1 MKRALP
7 RTSATA
13 GEKGVPATMIH
24 SYAMLSP
31 RDYGFCR
38 FFGHGLGNVLF
49 PWVRS
54 ILTARRDG
62 LTEVFPTWRQ
72 WFQQSGPRS
81 WLRETLRGRGL
92 WRGTRDYRRL
102 FRPVPGEIVSPWHR
116 LALLRGGRPLLS
128 EAGYERRRRRGEGI
142 ADETTVVFRGMRQ
155 RFWDVR
161 GEHEFLRA
169 ELLRRSR
176 PSASVRAALA
186 FDFRRSITVHVR
198 LGDFTDRGSLGE
210 IRRLQINGRLPMDWY
225 REKISQLRAG
235 VGETWPVYLF
245 SDGRDDELSDLLAL
259 PECHRLA
266 FGDAWSDLLAMAN
279 ASVMLCS
286 LSTLN
291 AWSCFLGRPPAVH
304 LRGVH
309 HTPLY
314 YEQPAAEVQSDLGE
328 ALPESFLAEARRR
341 STQAPRL
348 VAPAEFALPEFRL

>member
-1 MKRALP
+1 
-7 RTSATA
+7 
-13 GEKGVPATMIH
+13 MIH
-24 SYAMLSP
+24 SYAVLSP
-31 RDYGFCR
+31 QDYGVCR

-72 WFQQSGPRS
+72 VFQQGGPGA

-92 WRGTRDYRRL
+92 WRGTRDYGSL
-102 FRPVPGEIVSPWHR
+102 FRPVPGEIASPWQR

-128 EAGYERRRRRGEGI
+128 EAAYERRRRRGEPV
-142 ADETTVVFRGMRQ
+142 ADGTTVVFRGMRQ

-161 GEHEFLRA
+161 GEHKLLGA
-169 ELLRRSR
+169 ELLRRTR
-176 PSASVRAALA
+176 PGAGTRAALA

-198 LGDFTDRGSLGE
+198 LGDFADRGSLGE
-210 IRRLQINGRLPMDWY
+210 IRRLQINGRLPMEWY
-225 REKISQLRAG
+225 REKIGQLRAG
-235 VGETWPVYLF
+235 LGEAWPIYLF
-245 SDGRDDELSDLLAL
+245 SDGRDDELTDLLAL
-259 PECHRLA
+259 PDCGRLG

-279 ASVMLCS
+279 AGVMLCS

-304 LRGVH
+304 LRGIH

-314 YEQPAAEVQSDLGE
+314 FEQPSAEVQSDLE
-328 ALPESFLAEARRR
+328 EPLPETFLAEVWRR
-341 STQAPRL
+341 STEAPPL
-348 VAPAEFALPEFRL
+348 VAPPEWGLP